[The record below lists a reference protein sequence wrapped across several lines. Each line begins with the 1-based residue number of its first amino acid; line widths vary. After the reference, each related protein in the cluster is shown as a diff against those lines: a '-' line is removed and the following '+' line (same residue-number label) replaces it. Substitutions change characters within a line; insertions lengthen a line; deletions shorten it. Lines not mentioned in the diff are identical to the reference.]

1 VITDGIRIKHEQL
14 VRKIQLQAE
23 EDEEVHI
30 IVVNEKCLLML

>member
-14 VRKIQLQAE
+14 VRKIQLQE